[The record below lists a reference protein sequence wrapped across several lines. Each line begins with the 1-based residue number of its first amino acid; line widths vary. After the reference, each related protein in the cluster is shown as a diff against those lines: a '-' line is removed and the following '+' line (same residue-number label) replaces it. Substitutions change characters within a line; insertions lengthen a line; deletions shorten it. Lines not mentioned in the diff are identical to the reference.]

1 MHLVFLFGQ
10 VAAGKL
16 TIGRKLAER
25 TGFALFHNHLVVDTV
40 AAVFP
45 FGSPEFVRLRE
56 ALWLEMIAAAA
67 EAGRSLVFTFAPE
80 PTVAADF
87 PARVAKLV
95 GDFGGEVSFVR
106 LDIEPD
112 EQLRRLDNADRAAF
126 GKLRSIDLL
135 RELKPAF
142 DSSLALMPA
151 ANVTI
156 DTGRHDPDQAAAVIC
171 IQLGLTG

>member
-1 MHLVFLFGQ
+1 MRLVFVFGQ
-10 VAAGKL
+10 VASGKL
-16 TIGRKLAER
+16 TIARKLAER

-56 ALWLEMIAAAA
+56 VLWLEMIGAAAA
-67 EAGRSLVFTFAPE
+67 AGRSLVFTFAPE

-87 PARVAKLV
+87 PARVAELV
-95 GDFGGEVSFVR
+95 GKFGGEVDFVR
-106 LDIEPD
+106 LDIEPA
-112 EQLRRLDNADRAAF
+112 EQLRRLDNADRGAF

-142 DSSLALMPA
+142 DASLAIMPTA
-151 ANVTI
+151 EVTI
-156 DTGRHDPDQAAAVIC
+156 DTGRHNPDQSAAMIC
-171 IQLGLTG
+171 TELGLTG